1 VDTLKTLSFVIF
13 LLFSSITVVCAQK
26 YQINPGP
33 DLWFNTVDG
42 VRFGVKVRG
51 QMAGSFGEGPH
62 RLNVGLWAGSK
73 WPSQPI
79 SYYASFTEL
88 VPAWSSFGSEAT
100 LEAFSSV
107 REGFYR
113 HGLSF
118 KKRWQNGFNENEF
131 IQFNLN
137 TDISRRY
144 DLEYAA
150 IPTLWETNSLYMI
163 EPLLE
168 VTRNHNVLG
177 RLSHHLTARVAGQ
190 EVLNDD
196 IFAQFEV
203 EQQGLVHLSYA
214 FKLRHRIFFATSS
227 SKVPVQYQYRLSMGK
242 AIDVLNNGFS
252 RSKGTLPIAGFDR
265 GWLHVSDGPNLR
277 GYGLSEMKLSI
288 INPISTFKHTA
299 AVNLELD
306 VPNPISWVIEQTP
319 ILGGILNNRMY
330 IFNDLGQGW
339 NPRKSPIQSNLGLGV
354 SLGLNLPEKL
364 GNNKVLTLR
373 YDVPFWLS
381 HPLENESNV
390 AFRSIFGLSNI
401 IRW

>member
-1 VDTLKTLSFVIF
+1 
-13 LLFSSITVVCAQK
+13 
-26 YQINPGP
+26 
-33 DLWFNTVDG
+33 
-42 VRFGVKVRG
+42 
-51 QMAGSFGEGPH
+51 
-62 RLNVGLWAGSK
+62 
-73 WPSQPI
+73 
-79 SYYASFTEL
+79 
-88 VPAWSSFGSEAT
+88 
-100 LEAFSSV
+100 
-107 REGFYR
+107 
-113 HGLSF
+113 LSF

-373 YDVPFWLS
+373 YDVPLWLS
-381 HPLENESNV
+381 HPLGNEKNI

>member
-1 VDTLKTLSFVIF
+1 MKTLIFVIF
-13 LLFSSITVVCAQK
+13 LLFYCSTVVCAQK
-26 YQINPGP
+26 YQIIPGP
-33 DLWFNTVDG
+33 DLWYNTVDG
-42 VRFGVKVRG
+42 LRFGIKVRG
-51 QMAGSFGEGPH
+51 QIAGSFGDGPH
-62 RLNVGLWAGSK
+62 RLDAGLWAGSK
-73 WPSQPI
+73 WPTQPI

-88 VPAWSSFGSEAT
+88 VPAWSSFGSQAT

-118 KKRWQNGFNENEF
+118 NKRWQNGFNENEF
-131 IQFNLN
+131 IQFKIKA
-137 TDISRRY
+137 DINRRY
-144 DLEYAA
+144 NLDYVA
-150 IPTLWETNSLYMI
+150 IPTLWETSSLYMI

-168 VTRNHNVLG
+168 VTRNHNMLG
-177 RLSHHLTARVAGQ
+177 SLSHRITARVAGQ
-190 EVLNDD
+190 GAFNDD
-196 IFAQFEV
+196 LFAQFEV
-203 EQQGLVHLSYA
+203 EQQGLVHLSHT

-227 SKVPVQYQYRLSMGK
+227 SNVPVQYQYRLSMGK
-242 AIDVLNNGFS
+242 AIDVLNIGFS

-265 GWLHVSDGPNLR
+265 GWLHVPDGPNVR
-277 GYGLSEMKLSI
+277 GYGPSEMKVGISEPLSI
-288 INPISTFKHTA
+288 YRNSA

-306 VPNPISWVIEQTP
+306 VPNPISWVIDQTP
-319 ILGGILNNRMY
+319 VLGGILNNRMY

-354 SLGLNLPEKL
+354 SFGLNLPETL

-381 HPLENESNV
+381 HPPENESNV